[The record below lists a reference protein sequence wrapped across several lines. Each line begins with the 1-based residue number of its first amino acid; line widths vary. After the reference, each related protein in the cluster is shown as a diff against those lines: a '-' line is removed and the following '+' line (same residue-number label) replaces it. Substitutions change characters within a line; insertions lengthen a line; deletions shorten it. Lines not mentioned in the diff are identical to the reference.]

1 MPKQKIKQAESR
13 DALRFFSWSATRA
26 KNKTPVA
33 ELTAD
38 YSLFNVMEMVDSDP
52 VARGAINHF
61 VDKCVEGGY
70 IVLNKD
76 SKKVDEKV
84 FEEIEE
90 KYMFRTSILRKIF
103 LIGKL
108 FNNVFLEIVKDS
120 DNNAKELNI
129 LDSTNIKPITKINGD
144 PLSYESRIENP
155 ATGAPARWTK
165 EEIVWFKF
173 GDRAQGFAPVDVK
186 ALHANILAKQYLQR
200 YISWLWKTGQYRVM
214 FNFKDASEASIE
226 DFIVYNKQVEHD
238 YTSPFLGKGEVEVK
252 VLRDVKETDS
262 IINLLKYYDSQTL
275 ILLRV
280 PPIDAGIPDSS
291 GRANADSQNLSLA
304 VHVKSWKQVV
314 EDTITFD
321 LFKKINKENS
331 LFKFKAIDRFVE
343 QNVFENLQIMKNIG
357 MSEEAIAEYLQQ
369 RRIFFKT
376 EKIFTPIEEL
386 GGMGVGKD
394 PDLMPS
400 RFGPGKPSTPNQ
412 ANQKETRKDQLTK
425 QSYTEP
431 KLPDSSKYWVIN

>member
-1 MPKQKIKQAESR
+1 MPKRIIKQADSR
-13 DALRFFSWSATRA
+13 DALRFFSWSGTRN

-38 YSLFNVMEMVDSDP
+38 YSLFNVIEMVDSDP

-70 IVLNKD
+70 VTLHRD
-76 SKKVDEKV
+76 THKVDEVTTDGLERK
-84 FEEIEE
+84 F
-90 KYMFRTSILRKIF
+90 MFRTAILRKIF

-120 DNNAKELNI
+120 ENNTKELNI

-144 PLSYESRIENP
+144 PLSYESKIENP
-155 ATGAPARWTK
+155 ASGAPARWSAD
-165 EEIVWFKF
+165 EITWFKF
-173 GDRAQGFAPVDVK
+173 GDRAQGFAPVDLK
-186 ALHANILAKQYLQR
+186 ALHSNILAKQYLQR

-214 FNFKDASEASIE
+214 FNFKDASDASIE
-226 DFIVYNKQVEHD
+226 DFIVYNKQVEMD
-238 YTSPFLGKGEVEVK
+238 YTSPFLGKGEVEAK

-262 IINLLKYYDSQTL
+262 IINLLKYYDNQTL

-280 PPIDAGIPDSS
+280 PPIDAGIPDAS

-314 EDTITFD
+314 EDTINFD
-321 LFKKINKENS
+321 LFKKINKGNN

-343 QNVFENLQIMKNIG
+343 QNVFENVMIMKNVG

-369 RRIFFKT
+369 RRIYFKT
-376 EKIFTPIEEL
+376 EKLFTPIEEKL
-386 GGMGVGKD
+386 GGNEGEKD

-400 RFGPGKPSTPNQ
+400 RFGPGLPSTPNQ

-425 QSYTEP
+425 QSVTTP
-431 KLPDSSKYWVIN
+431 LPEDSKYWVIN